1 MEDAAEVQNPSA
13 TVPGGQGSVI
23 PLGWKPTADKPVPVV
38 RCTVIK
44 KDGVRCGRW
53 SLRGHTKC
61 KSHLRNAD
69 TSFPS
74 VREHMDAIIESAR
87 MRLLDDSDVAI
98 DTLEDLLQ
106 PGTSEGIR
114 LKAAT
119 EILDRI
125 GVRGGFELEVEVK
138 QTENPAEI
146 LSKRLELLRERGQQ
160 AIEMQRAIQGEV
172 IEDAEV
178 VDDTPQTETLF

>member
-1 MEDAAEVQNPSA
+1 MDGAAPQNPNA
-13 TVPGGQGSVI
+13 TVPGLQGSVI

-38 RCTVIK
+38 RCVVIK
-44 KDGVRCGRW
+44 KDGNRCGKW

-69 TSFPS
+69 ISFPN
-74 VREHMDAIIESAR
+74 VREHMDAIIEAAR
-87 MRLLDDSDVAI
+87 MRLLDDADIAV

-119 EILDRI
+119 EILDRV
-125 GVRGGFELEVEVK
+125 GVRGGFEVDVEVK
-138 QTENPAEI
+138 DTINPADVI
-146 LSKRLELLRERGQQ
+146 KQRLETLRERGMQSQQ
-160 AIEMQRAIQGEV
+160 YLEGEV
-172 IEDAEV
+172 VDAEV
-178 VDDTPQTETLF
+178 VDDQVSGQDTLF